1 MFFCLDLSL
10 MKRKAFDTLL
20 AWKNAFERK
29 PLIIQGARQVGKTYL
44 MKQFGTEEFQHVAY
58 FNFES
63 QPALGKVFEKDLSPQ
78 TIIASLKLL
87 SDTVIEPVNTLII
100 FDEIQACPKAL
111 TALKYFQENAP
122 EYPILAAGS
131 LLGVALHRGVS
142 FPVGKVDFLQLHPF
156 DFIEFLQVTGN
167 EKWAQLL
174 LERNWELIE
183 PVAAELIGLLKNYLL
198 VGGMPEVAVNF
209 GKSGDIKQARALQES
224 ILQAYENDFSK
235 HAPIKQLPRIRMVWQ
250 SIVGQLA
257 KENSKFIYSVLRKGA
272 RAKDF
277 ELAIEWL
284 KDAGLIHKVTRL
296 SKSAWPLEAY
306 AMWDDFKIY
315 LHDCGLLGAMAQLP
329 PSIVLDDDR
338 LFTEFKGV
346 LAEQYAL
353 QQLVA
358 HNVPLYYWRPEN
370 AEAEIDFLLTM
381 QSKIV
386 PLEIKSSENVRSRS
400 LSAYAKS
407 NNPEVCLRA
416 SLLPYRHQKW
426 MENIPLYSLGAWL
439 EKGR

>member
-1 MFFCLDLSL
+1 

-20 AWKNAFERK
+20 TWKNSPGRK

-44 MKQFGTEEFQHVAY
+44 MKQFGAEEFRHVAY

-63 QPALGKVFEKDLSPQ
+63 QPSLARVFEKDLSPQ
-78 TIIASLKLL
+78 TIIGSLKLL
-87 SDTVIEPVNTLII
+87 SDAVIEPEHTLII

-111 TALKYFQENAP
+111 TALKYFHENTP

-156 DFIEFLQVTGN
+156 DFIEFLHVTGN
-167 EKWAQLL
+167 EKWAEVLL
-174 LERNWELIE
+174 NCNWEQQE
-183 PVAAELIGLLKNYLL
+183 PVAQELIGLLKKYLL

-209 GKSGDIKQARALQES
+209 GMSGDLKEARSIQES

-235 HAPIKQLPRIRMVWQ
+235 HAPIEQLPRIRMVWQ

-257 KENSKFIYSVLRKGA
+257 KENSKYIYSQLRKGA

-284 KDAGLIHKVTRL
+284 KDAGLIHKVTRV
-296 SKSAWPLEAY
+296 SKSAWPIDAY
-306 AMWDDFKIY
+306 ALWADFKIY

-329 PSIVLDDDR
+329 PAIVLDDNR
-338 LFTEFKGV
+338 LFAEFKGV
-346 LAEQYAL
+346 MAEQYAL
-353 QQLVA
+353 QQLVSQGIQ
-358 HNVPLYYWRPEN
+358 LYYWRPEN
-370 AEAEIDFLLTM
+370 ADAEVDFLLPVHG
-381 QSKIV
+381 KII
-386 PLEIKSSENVRSRS
+386 PLEVKSSDNVRSRS
-400 LSAYAKS
+400 LSVYAKS
-407 NNPEVCLRA
+407 NNPELCLRT
-416 SLLPYRHQKW
+416 SLMPYKHQQW
-426 MENIPLYSLGAWL
+426 MENIPLYGLPGWLRRELAGA
-439 EKGR
+439 G